1 MVAGRRPAALANR
14 LGQTLGYHQ
23 VQPCRVSFD
32 RSARRLIDQLVRPT
46 PVPTHDPSPLD
57 HNAALAACARGDQT
71 ALRALYEREHRFLM
85 GVALRIVRDR
95 AAAEDVLHDAFMAI
109 WNRASTFDPA
119 RGEGRGWMC
128 SIVRNGAL
136 SAVRASARTVSV
148 DEELLDDL
156 QDADP
161 QAAPDMLDAFSMR
174 STLGQLDNCLA
185 RLDVAKRNCVLLAYL
200 DGCTHAEIAER
211 LSAPLGSVK
220 AWIRRGMASLKEC
233 LA

>member
-1 MVAGRRPAALANR
+1 MNAGWRPAAPAR
-14 LGQTLGYHQ
+14 RWGQTLGYHQ
-23 VQPCRVSFD
+23 WQPCQVSLD
-32 RSARRLIDQLVRPT
+32 RSARRPIDQLVRPT
-46 PVPTHDPSPLD
+46 PVPTNDPSPFD

-128 SIVRNGAL
+128 SIVRHGAL

-174 STLGQLDNCLA
+174 STLGQLDRCLE

>member
-1 MVAGRRPAALANR
+1 MNAGRRHVALAR
-14 LGQTLGYHQ
+14 QTLGYHQ
-23 VQPCRVSFD
+23 WQPRRVSRH
-32 RSARRLIDQLVRPT
+32 RSARRPIDQLVRPT
-46 PVPTHDPSPLD
+46 PVPTNDPSPFD

-136 SAVRASARTVSV
+136 SAVRASARTVSA

-174 STLGQLDNCLA
+174 STLGQLDHCLE